1 MIVQKLLLNAV
12 IKILKSQ
19 FKLDRMMDYVFKDN
33 VLDKQ
38 VKVLRDDLD
47 KVKER
52 MIYLE
57 KENKK

>member
-1 MIVQKLLLNAV
+1 MIIQKLLLDAV
-12 IKILKSQ
+12 IKLLKSQ
-19 FKLDRMMDYVFKDN
+19 FKLDKMMDYVFKDN

-38 VKVLRDDLD
+38 VKKLRDDLD